1 MSDFTDPNG
10 QIPFDT
16 GNTDVPRTSR
26 SEQSDSSVQASS
38 AQQYMQHQPYG
49 QPYDQPYQQQPIQS
63 QPAQS
68 QSAQSQPVPPQPMQP
83 DYGQASPSA
92 QYGQP
97 AYSQT
102 PRYAPQ
108 AQYAQMPQYG
118 QQQPQ
123 YDRTQ
128 PDYGQAQSQYN
139 QAQPQYGQPYTQQY
153 GQYGQYG
160 QQQTGYD
167 QQAYRQMPSYQTA
180 PQPAYGGQQKS
191 KLAAGLFGIF
201 LGALGVHNFYLG
213 FTGKAIAQLLLSL
226 IGWVLFGLGPV
237 VAGIWGLVEGI
248 LILCSTYG
256 SNWHRDAKGIELTD

>member
-1 MSDFTDPNG
+1 MRECYIRGMSDFTDPNG

-16 GNTDVPRTSR
+16 GNTDVPQASQ
-26 SEQSDSSVQASS
+26 SVQSSQSDSSMPSPT
-38 AQQYMQHQPYG
+38 AQQYMQNQ
-49 QPYDQPYQQQPIQS
+49 QYDQPYQQPIQS
-63 QPAQS
+63 QPA
-68 QSAQSQPVPPQPMQP
+68 
-83 DYGQASPSA
+83 
-92 QYGQP
+92 
-97 AYSQT
+97 YSQT
-102 PRYAPQ
+102 PQYAPQ
-108 AQYAQMPQYG
+108 SQYAQMPQYG
-118 QQQPQ
+118 QQQPR

-128 PDYGQAQSQYN
+128 PAYGQTQSQYN
-139 QAQPQYGQPYTQQY
+139 QTQPQYGQPYTQ
-153 GQYGQYG
+153 QYGQYG

-167 QQAYRQMPSYQTA
+167 QQAYRQMPNYQTT

-226 IGWVLFGLGPV
+226 IGWLLFGLGPV
-237 VAGIWGLVEGI
+237 VVGIWGLVEGI